1 MFKNIP
7 LKQISLVVMLGI
19 LYFYAQAVFGGLSQ
33 ELSLIFF
40 SDAMFVFLLTFFSV
54 YFLYYL
60 ARLVNSVRLYFRN
73 RGSSSAYGLVRSYQI
88 LFEFNQ
94 VMTACAFLMYMLSG
108 NLSCL
113 SGATWE
119 AIYLIIPLLL
129 LHFFTTIVKVSESNY
144 QASFRSI
151 SVLVC
156 GCLGLAAHFIQ
167 HYYSSSTIG
176 LIAAIIALIAIS
188 IYLLEF
194 FCHEPSL
201 KALFS
206 DNYHNG
212 ESLSLVSR
220 LLSSLKRSVP
230 SNGEKCNICLEEK
243 PTVALSYNTS
253 PSISTANIACKPCW
267 RIHIEN
273 SVERDSIKSL
283 DNRPVQEGCEF
294 CPSSRLSS

>member
-7 LKQISLVVMLGI
+7 LKQISLVLMLGI

-73 RGSSSAYGLVRSYQI
+73 RGSSSAYGLVRYYQI

-94 VMTACAFLMYMLSG
+94 VITACAFLMFMFSG
-108 NLSCL
+108 NLSRL
-113 SGATWE
+113 SGAASE
-119 AIYLIIPLLL
+119 GILMIIPLLF

-167 HYYSSSTIG
+167 HYYASSTIG
-176 LIAAIIALIAIS
+176 LIAAIIAPIAIS

-194 FCHEPSL
+194 FGHERSL

-206 DNYHNG
+206 DNNYNG
-212 ESLSLVSR
+212 EPMASK
-220 LLSSLKRSVP
+220 LLSSLNRSVP
-230 SNGEKCNICLEEK
+230 SNGKQCNVCLEDK
-243 PTVALSYNTS
+243 PTVALSYSTS
-253 PSISTANIACKPCW
+253 PSLSSINIACKPCW
-267 RIHIEN
+267 CKHIES
-273 SVERDSIKSL
+273 SVERGSILKSL
-283 DNRPVQEGCEF
+283 DNREVQESCEF
-294 CPSSRLSS
+294 CPSSLLSS